1 MRYKVIA
8 DVYFYAKKDKLK
20 LIKGEIIEVFKIEN
34 TIAFYKRSNGD
45 KGTTSINNLIKN
57 K

>member
-1 MRYKVIA
+1 MNYKVIA
-8 DVYFYAKKDKLK
+8 DVYYYAKKDKLK
-20 LIKGEIIEVFKIEN
+20 LTKGETIEVFKIEN

-45 KGTTSINNLIKN
+45 KGTTSINNLLKH